1 MGQDEARACPYVG
14 PRAFVTGEPLYG
26 RDREVQDLLDLVI
39 AERIV
44 VVHSPSGAGK
54 SSLLQAGLIPRLRA
68 EGFTV
73 GSVIRVGFEPPERTE
88 ANRYTL
94 SALLSLEESA
104 ASTTH
109 VPISELARQDLA
121 GYLGRRHA
129 QRNTEAEVLIFDQ
142 FEEVLTL
149 DPADHDRK
157 LAFFAELANVL
168 KQRAT
173 WAVFAIR
180 EDHLAALDPYRRL
193 LPTRLTTTYRLDLL
207 TAESALAAI
216 QAPARAHGVDFTD
229 AAAHKLVDDLRVMK
243 VARPGGAVDMM
254 PGRHV
259 EAVQLQVVCRRL
271 WDRLP
276 AGDKY
281 IDIADVIA
289 LGDVDQALADY
300 CDAALAACTAR
311 TGVAER
317 LLRAWMQRHLVTDTG
332 LRTQVL
338 LGSQQT
344 KEIDAR
350 ALASLTDAHLLR
362 AEQRRGM
369 HWLELAHDRL
379 VAPLARSNQ
388 QWFAGHLSPLQ
399 RQAELWD
406 SQGRPEALLLAD
418 PPAMDSQLTAVEQAF
433 LTESKIRQARLRRLR
448 LQRVAIVG
456 LVMML
461 LAGLVIVFAVIGRY
475 SHLAQ
480 QEAVKTADLAKRAAE
495 DAEHAAAIALSRQL
509 AAQSALQPVA
519 RADTA
524 ALLAVAASDI
534 AAETAGPMHL
544 LDLWARF
551 PLLRDV
557 VVTDA
562 SMLPWSVRADGS
574 IVAVVDEYEHL
585 HFWDLTR
592 RARLGPPTQTFAY
605 GAAIS
610 PTRPLALVSEPAS
623 TDLTVW
629 DLGRM
634 RPTGTLTHV
643 TAFGGNVESIT
654 FSADGARFAAISGS
668 GVVALRDSP
677 DPTHEPRYHQ
687 GRSPIRSVALH
698 PDGRRVAHGDNY
710 GTIELADLSGQILD
724 SLAVRHATI
733 TALRF
738 DPTGDR
744 LVAFDYSGH
753 LHELT
758 LGPADELAVRRE
770 ISLGDAVFLDFSADL
785 QSVLARHCTANCE
798 RAEAVLWDIATRQ
811 PRAVL
816 DLSDAVGPTAL
827 LVGDTGRVVTGHP
840 DGTVRSLDPMRR
852 PQMAVHAQGAA
863 ALAISRDGRR
873 LISAGCTIQGES
885 TPYCTGEIQQWDRT
899 TLKPLGPPLR
909 GHSTGV
915 RALQLFDDDRRLV
928 SVDSTG
934 DVIVWTLA
942 DGQQTSAPRLPAS
955 HLVPALTLDTSGN
968 VLAAVADDTRIHSID
983 VLTGRT
989 LTSLTTSKPLAI
1001 ANSRDGQLAAAVCTK
1016 QGTSQCDATEV
1027 LLWPANTTTP
1037 HHLPSESVSRL
1048 AFAPDGQRLAAATT
1062 TGSVRLWPLPTGTPL
1077 DLPSDASRF
1086 PAADLRISDDGQ
1098 KVVTISCAD
1107 PTCSNGASVLHMWSA
1122 TTGNTLSAPL
1132 LGHSRF
1138 ILDVAPEQRDRRA
1151 VLIGPDSSFLVSGS
1165 LDGALLWDLD
1175 PEVLHTKA
1183 CALAGRS
1190 FTQGEWTRFIGDAR
1204 PYAQTCPA
1212 RP

>member
-1 MGQDEARACPYVG
+1 MGQDAARPCPYVG

-73 GSVIRVGFEPPERTE
+73 GSVIRVGFEPPERTD

-94 SALLSLEESA
+94 SALLSLEEST
-104 ASTTH
+104 STPH
-109 VPISELARQDLA
+109 APISELARQDLA
-121 GYLGRRHA
+121 GYLERRRV
-129 QRNTEAEVLIFDQ
+129 QTGTEAEVLIFDQ

-149 DPADHDRK
+149 DPADHDHK
-157 LAFFAELANVL
+157 LGFFADLANVL

-173 WAVFAIR
+173 WVVFAIR

-216 QAPARAHGVDFTD
+216 QAPALAQGVEFTD

-243 VARPGGAVDMM
+243 VARPGGAVDML

-276 AGDKY
+276 AGDRY
-281 IDIADVIA
+281 IDLADVIA

-300 CDAALAACTAR
+300 CDAALAACAAR

-317 LLRAWMQRHLVTDTG
+317 LLRAWMQRNLVTDTG

-338 LGSQQT
+338 LGSRQT
-344 KEIDAR
+344 REIDER

-369 HWLELAHDRL
+369 HWIELAHDRL

-406 SQGRPEALLLAD
+406 SQGRPDALLLAD

-433 LTESKIRQARLRRLR
+433 LTQSQIRQARLHRLR
-448 LQRVAIVG
+448 LQRVTIVG
-456 LVMML
+456 LALVL
-461 LAGLVIVFAVIGRY
+461 LAGLVIFFAVIGRY

-480 QEAVKTADLAKRAAE
+480 QEAEKTAEIAKRAAE
-495 DAEHAAAIALSRQL
+495 DAEHAAAVALSRQL

-519 RADTA
+519 RADMA
-524 ALLAVAASDI
+524 ALLAVAASEVAD
-534 AAETAGPMHL
+534 ETAGPMVL

-557 VVTDA
+557 VVTDT
-562 SMLPWSVRADGS
+562 SMFLSSVRADGS
-574 IVAVVDEYEHL
+574 IVATVDEYERL
-585 HFWDLTR
+585 HFWDLLR
-592 RARLGPPTQTFAY
+592 RTRLGPATPTVAQ
-605 GAAIS
+605 GAELS
-610 PTRPLALVSEPAS
+610 PTRPLAIVSEPAS
-623 TDLTVW
+623 TELTLW
-629 DLGRM
+629 DLDRM
-634 RPTGTLTHV
+634 QPTGTLTHAI
-643 TAFGGNVESIT
+643 AFGGGVSDVV
-654 FSADGARFAAISGS
+654 FAADGVRFASVSSS
-668 GVVALRDSP
+668 GVVALWTPSGA
-677 DPTHEPRYHQ
+677 TYEPRYYQ
-687 GRSPIRSVALH
+687 SRAPIHSVALH
-698 PDGRRVAHGDNY
+698 PDGRRVAYGDQY
-710 GTIELADLSGQILD
+710 GTVELADLSGEILD
-724 SLAVRHATI
+724 SLELRLATI

-738 DPTGDR
+738 DPHTDR
-744 LVAFDYSGH
+744 LLAFDQGGS
-753 LHELT
+753 LHEL
-758 LGPADELAVRRE
+758 AVTPTDQLTAQRRV
-770 ISLGDAVFLDFSADL
+770 SLGDAKFLGFSADL
-785 QSVLARHCTANCE
+785 RSVLVRYCTTSCE
-798 RAEAVLWDIATRQ
+798 RAEAVLWDIASRQ

-816 DLSDAVGPTAL
+816 DLSDAVAHAAL

-840 DGTVRSLDPMRR
+840 DGTLRNLDPMRR
-852 PQMAVHAQGAA
+852 PQMTVHAQGVA
-863 ALAISRDGRR
+863 ALAASRDGRR
-873 LISAGCTIQGES
+873 LISAGCTILDES
-885 TPYCTGEIQQWDRT
+885 VPLCTGEIQQWDRT
-899 TLKPLGPPLR
+899 TLQPLGPPLR
-909 GHSTGV
+909 GHPTGV
-915 RALQLFDDDRRLV
+915 RALQLFDADRRLV

-934 DVIVWTLA
+934 DVLVWTLA
-942 DGQQTSAPRLPAS
+942 DGQRTSAARLPAS
-955 HLVPALTLDTSGN
+955 HLLPALTLDSGGD
-968 VLAAVADDTRIHSID
+968 VIAAVADDTRLHRID
-983 VLTGRT
+983 VLGGRT
-989 LTSLTTSKPLAI
+989 LTSLPTSKPLAI
-1001 ANSRDGQLAAAVCTK
+1001 ALSRDGQLAAAVCTADP
-1016 QGTSQCDATEV
+1016 CDATEV
-1027 LLWPANTTTP
+1027 LLWPADTTTP
-1037 HHLPSESVSRL
+1037 QHLAVDSVSRL
-1048 AFAPDGQRLAAATT
+1048 AFAPDGRHLAAATT
-1062 TGSVRLWPLPTGTPL
+1062 TGGVRLWPLPGGAPI
-1077 DLPSDASRF
+1077 DLPSDTSPA

-1107 PTCSNGASVLHMWSA
+1107 PICTNGASILHMWST

-1138 ILDVAPEQRDRRA
+1138 ILDVVQERDRRA

-1175 PEVLHTKA
+1175 PEALHTKA
-1183 CALAGRS
+1183 CELAGRS
-1190 FTQGEWTRFIGDAR
+1190 FTRGEWTRFVGDAR
-1204 PYAQTCPA
+1204 PYTPTCPA
-1212 RP
+1212 RTP